1 MSKKVFIDPSFIS
14 KKQTGSVEFQI
25 SSLTNRVSKLTFHLK
40 LHGRDYSSQRGLWKI
55 LGKRKRLL
63 GYLSQKNSACYEDLI
78 NQLGIRKLKTR

>member
-1 MSKKVFIDPSFIS
+1 MSKKVFIDPSLIS

-63 GYLSQKNSACYEDLI
+63 GYLSQKSSTCYEDLI